1 MGKSNSRIEYLA
13 KNTFIFTLGNLGT
26 KLITFF
32 LVPLYTGVLSKEEY
46 GTADLMLTIASFVV
60 PILICNINE
69 AIMRFMLDK
78 NSNPDTILST
88 GLLIMVGMC
97 ACSTLCIPLIRIY
110 PPFHNYFLYVYFYFI
125 SMGVQTILLYNLRGK
140 EQLLHFSIGSIIHA
154 LSIALLNI
162 LFLLVFE
169 WKLEGLL
176 LSYILGNVITIMYA
190 AVTGNIFK
198 SINNFKI
205 DKKLTKEMLKFSVV
219 LIPNSFMWWI
229 MNSSDRIM
237 LTAMSGIAISGLYAV
252 SSKIPALV
260 SMVSS
265 IFNQAWNYSAIKE
278 NESNDKDDYNNKIFT
293 FLLAATSI
301 ISLGVLLILKP
312 FMKFYVST
320 DYYEAWKYSPPI
332 IVGTL
337 FLVLATFLSSQY
349 TVKKDSKGFLF
360 SSTAGAL
367 INILLNFILIPMIG
381 GLGAAVAT
389 GISYV
394 TVYLYRAVD
403 TKKYFKIH
411 IFDVRNIIVYIAV
424 IAGAFAV
431 YLENLF
437 CYVILGALLLFTIF
451 SFRIEFFSVCTG
463 IKSKIRRKTKRKNR

>member
-1 MGKSNSRIEYLA
+1 MGKSNSRLKYLA

-26 KLITFF
+26 KLIAFF

-46 GTADLMLTIASFVV
+46 GTADLMITIASFVV

-69 AIMRFMLDK
+69 SIMRFMLDK
-78 NSNPDTILST
+78 NSNSDTILST
-88 GLLIMVGMC
+88 GFLIMGAMC
-97 ACSTLCIPLIRIY
+97 VCSTACIPLIRIY
-110 PPFHNYFLYVYFYFI
+110 PPFRNHFLYVYFYFI

-162 LFLLVFE
+162 LFLLVFN
-169 WKLEGLL
+169 WRLEGFL
-176 LSYILGNVITIMYA
+176 LSYILGNILTIIYA
-190 AVTGNIFK
+190 AIAGNVFK
-198 SINNFKI
+198 SLKNFKI
-205 DKKLTKEMLKFSVV
+205 DKRLTKEMLKFSVV

-278 NESNDKDDYNNKIFT
+278 DESRDKDDYNNKVFT
-293 FLLAATSI
+293 FLLAVTSI

-360 SSTAGAL
+360 SSTAGAG

-394 TVYLYRAVD
+394 TVYLYRAID
-403 TKKYFKIH
+403 TKKYFSVH
-411 IFDVRNIIVYIAV
+411 IFDVRNVIVYIAV
-424 IAGAFAV
+424 IAGAVAV
-431 YLENLF
+431 YLDNLL
-437 CYVILGALLLFTIF
+437 CYFIIGALLLFTIF
-451 SFRIEFFSVCTG
+451 SFRIEFFSAWEG
-463 IKSKIRRKTKRKNR
+463 IKMKARRNNDG

>member
-278 NESNDKDDYNNKIFT
+278 DESNDKDDYNNKIFT
-293 FLLAATSI
+293 FLLATTSI

-403 TKKYFKIH
+403 TKKYFTIH
-411 IFDVRNIIVYIAV
+411 IFGVRNIIVYIAV

-451 SFRIEFFSVCTG
+451 SFHIEFFSVCTG

>member
-1 MGKSNSRIEYLA
+1 MEKANSRLKYLA

-26 KLITFF
+26 KLVAFF
-32 LVPLYTGVLSKEEY
+32 LVPLYTGILSKEEY
-46 GTADLMLTIASFVV
+46 GIADLMITIASFVV

-88 GLLIMVGMC
+88 GFLIMAIMC
-97 ACSTLCIPLIRIY
+97 LCSTACIPLIRIY
-110 PPFHNYFLYVYFYFI
+110 PPFKNCYLYVYFYFI

-154 LSIALLNI
+154 LSIAILNI
-162 LFLLVFE
+162 LFLLVFK
-169 WKLEGLL
+169 WRLQGFL
-176 LSYILGNVITIMYA
+176 LSYILGNVLTIIYA
-190 AVTGNIFK
+190 SVTGNVLH
-198 SINNFKI
+198 SIKNFNF

-229 MNSSDRIM
+229 MNSSDRVM
-237 LTAMSGIAISGLYAV
+237 LTAMSGIAVSGLYAV

-278 NESNDKDDYNNKIFT
+278 DESKDKNEYNNNVFT
-293 FLLAATSI
+293 FLLATTSI
-301 ISLGVLLILKP
+301 ISLAVLLILKP
-312 FMKFYVST
+312 FMTLYVST
-320 DYYEAWKYSPPI
+320 EYYEAWKYSPPI

-367 INILLNFILIPMIG
+367 INILLNFILIPLIG

-389 GISYV
+389 GISYI
-394 TVYLYRAVD
+394 TVYLYRAID
-403 TKKYFKIH
+403 TKKYFTVH
-411 IFDVRNIIVYIAV
+411 IFDSRNIIIYLTV
-424 IAGAFAV
+424 IAGAFVV
-431 YLENLF
+431 YLNNIL
-437 CYVILGALLLFTIF
+437 CYIILSVLLLFTVF
-451 SFRIEFFSVCTG
+451 SFRRELLSIC
-463 IKSKIRRKTKRKNR
+463 KKIINR